1 MSKAKAAISGDDALA
16 SLTRDPLD
24 VVGQDLS
31 SLRHNIAAL
40 LGSGHPSLDK
50 IAKYY
55 FAAEG
60 KHVRPMIVLLM
71 SKATNGLSPAWQ
83 AHRVA
88 AVGEHVDLAMSR
100 PDVLNDA
107 NPSAT
112 NPHIPQA
119 AEASTH
125 PYEPA
130 LQSTILPTQQRL
142 AEITE
147 MIHVA
152 SLLHDDVIDAS
163 PLRRGAPSAP
173 STFGNKLSILGGDF
187 LLGRASIALA
197 RLRDPEVTELMS
209 TVIANLVEGEVMQLK
224 ATDSEQVPVT
234 DVQSARPSNEVME
247 RFWFAYDQGS
257 SSAMSV
263 SGAPNA
269 LLFEFYLQKTYLKTA
284 SLIAKS
290 ARSAT
295 VLGGCGTWSNQQSDM
310 TPQQRADAA
319 TVCDAAYTFGRNV
332 GIAFQLVDD
341 MLDFHATTEAFGK
354 PSGGADLKL
363 GLATAP
369 VLYAWQQYPDSRLG
383 TMVQRRFSEPGDVEQ
398 ALSLVHKSEGMQRTA
413 ALARY
418 HADVAQHALSML
430 PPSDAR
436 AALETLNQQI
446 ITRAK

>member
-1 MSKAKAAISGDDALA
+1 MSKAKAAITSDDALA

-234 DVQSARPSNEVME
+234 DA
-247 RFWFAYDQGS
+247 
-257 SSAMSV
+257 V
-263 SGAPNA
+263 S
-269 LLFEFYLQKTYLKTA
+269 
-284 SLIAKS
+284 
-290 ARSAT
+290 
-295 VLGGCGTWSNQQSDM
+295 
-310 TPQQRADAA
+310 
-319 TVCDAAYTFGRNV
+319 YTH
-332 GIAFQLVDD
+332 L
-341 MLDFHATTEAFGK
+341 T
-354 PSGGADLKL
+354 
-363 GLATAP
+363 
-369 VLYAWQQYPDSRLG
+369 
-383 TMVQRRFSEPGDVEQ
+383 
-398 ALSLVHKSEGMQRTA
+398 
-413 ALARY
+413 
-418 HADVAQHALSML
+418 L
-430 PPSDAR
+430 PTKR
-436 AALETLNQQI
+436 I
-446 ITRAK
+446 V